1 MNNKKKGKIDSVKN
15 NWAGGVAVLIALFT
29 AAFLYIDRGNEITDL
44 IQTWGT
50 GGIFLAILLM
60 AGIFMTPIPS
70 EGIIVL
76 YLKIYGVY
84 LGTLYS
90 WIGSIISTLAFYFLA
105 RKYGQKLMKKLIT
118 QERFEAID
126 DWVENKGTFGLL
138 IARFLPIPAFFV
150 NCIAGTMP
158 SVKFWEF
165 IWTAAVAIIPYFLG
179 IALVFTGVASGSWK
193 WIVFGVIVEAVCL
206 SAGYFITRKRKNAR
220 DNS

>member
-1 MNNKKKGKIDSVKN
+1 KKKGKIDSVKN

-44 IQTWGT
+44 IQGWGPW
-50 GGIFLAILLM
+50 GVVLAVFLIAAIFL
-60 AGIFMTPIPS
+60 TPIPS

-84 LGTLYS
+84 FGTLYS
-90 WIGSIISTLAFYFLA
+90 WIGSIISTVVFYFIA
-105 RKYGQKLMKKLIT
+105 RTYGQKLMKKLIT

-138 IARFLPIPAFFV
+138 IARFIPVPAFFV
-150 NCIAGTMP
+150 NCIAGTLP
-158 SVKFWEF
+158 SVKLWRFT
-165 IWTAAVAIIPYFLG
+165 WTAAVAIIPYFLG

-193 WIVFGVIVEAVCL
+193 WIIFGVIVEAVCL
-206 SAGYFITRKRKNAR
+206 SAGYYINRQRKKNKSIA
-220 DNS
+220 D